1 MPTYSYRCADCG
13 HSFDI
18 QQSFTDDSLTV
29 CPECGGTLRKVFG
42 NIGVTF
48 SGSGFY
54 RTDSRSTG
62 EKKTTGTS
70 EGGAS
75 KKDAGGSGSS
85 SGAAAS
91 TSTSGSGGSGA
102 SAATSGGAAA
112 S

>member
-54 RTDSRSTG
+54 RTDSRSGASKTPTG
-62 EKKTTGTS
+62 SS
-70 EGGAS
+70 EGGA
-75 KKDAGGSGSS
+75 KKTDAGGSGAASS
-85 SGAAAS
+85 AAAAAPA
-91 TSTSGSGGSGA
+91 SGSGGSAAKGGGTA
-102 SAATSGGAAA
+102 SS
-112 S
+112 